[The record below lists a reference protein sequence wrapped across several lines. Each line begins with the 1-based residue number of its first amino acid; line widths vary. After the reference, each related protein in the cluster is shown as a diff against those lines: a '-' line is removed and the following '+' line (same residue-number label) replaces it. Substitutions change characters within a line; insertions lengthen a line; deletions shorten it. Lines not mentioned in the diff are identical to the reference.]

1 MDVHYKLHNDS
12 EYRDRMQQVRV
23 TGADVTFRLCEADGT
38 NGHQNQFFCANY
50 RQKAPYSLRKT

>member
-38 NGHQNQFFCANY
+38 NGHQNQFFV
-50 RQKAPYSLRKT
+50 RIIDRRRLIL